1 MLETTGSC
9 SKINESNIELRNSQT
24 SDSLPFVM
32 KPRVRSPAVPR
43 SPLSTVR
50 RSINQRV
57 LQEVALQHFMEV
69 VHAGSVTEAAARLD
83 VAPSAVSR
91 QIARLE
97 RELDTLLF
105 DRRARGMVLNSAG
118 ELLAA
123 HTRRAWQDIERVTD
137 DILALRGLRRGQV
150 RIAATE
156 GFAYEFLP
164 ALIARFQ
171 ALRPG
176 IVFQLDLCVQADVT
190 RRVREGEADI
200 GVTVS
205 LTSEKGLD
213 VALRYP
219 SPVLAVVA
227 SNHPLAAR
235 RQVSLAQ
242 ALAYPL
248 ALPAPASTLRQLLD
262 ISCSRQGLHCEP
274 VFTSSHL
281 YPLINYVAATQA
293 VSFCG
298 ETALRQHLKHG
309 EVCAIA
315 LRDREMNERHF
326 EVHTL
331 AGRHLP
337 DAVQAFIN
345 HLRDVLA
352 KEQS

>member
-1 MLETTGSC
+1 
-9 SKINESNIELRNSQT
+9 
-24 SDSLPFVM
+24 M
-32 KPRVRSPAVPR
+32 KPRVRTPVLAL
-43 SPLSTVR
+43 SPLATKR

-164 ALIARFQ
+164 TLTAGFQ
-171 ALRPG
+171 SQRPG
-176 IVFQLDLCVQADVT
+176 IVFQLDLCVHAEVT

-205 LTSEKGLD
+205 LTSEKGLE
-213 VALRYP
+213 VALRHP
-219 SPVLAVVA
+219 APVLAVVA
-227 SNHPLAAR
+227 PGHPLAAR

-242 ALAYPL
+242 ALAYPV

-298 ETALRQHLKHG
+298 ETALRQHLRNG
-309 EVCAIA
+309 EVYAIA

-326 EVHTL
+326 EVQTL

-345 HLRDVLA
+345 HLREVLA
-352 KEQS
+352 KEL